1 MVNGGLVITNDNC
14 IGCNKCISVC
24 SCVGACRSSEA
35 EGRNRID
42 VDGSKCVA
50 CGACFDVCEHNA
62 REFTDDTEE
71 FFNALKKGE
80 RISLLLAPAFKAN
93 YPGEYEKVLGG
104 LKGLGVNRIISVSF
118 GADITTWGYLNYIQ
132 KHNFTGGISQPCP
145 AVVGYI
151 ERYIP
156 ELIPKLFPVQSPMM
170 CAAIYARKVM
180 GITDKLAFISP
191 CIAKKLEM
199 EEPANKGYIQYNVT
213 FSHLME
219 YVKKHNIH
227 GDLCSDEIEY
237 GLGSLYPMPGGL
249 KENVYW
255 FLGESVFIRQIEG
268 EKHMY
273 EFLEKN
279 KDRIAK
285 DKTPY
290 LFIDALNCADG
301 CLCGTA
307 TEPEISKTDDA
318 LYNVLKIRED
328 VKKNSLASAWS
339 KKLSPKQ
346 RLRKFNHQFRN
357 LDLNDYLRTYENLS
371 AQCRNSIPSEEQKQ
385 AIFNSMNKTTYET
398 QHINCSCCGYDS
410 CEDMVTA
417 IHNGF
422 NKKENCIYYIKNQV
436 EEQRENAMMLA
447 KENEEEKEIVK
458 QQGENIIVTVN
469 EINDSFEVLHE
480 AVDNMA
486 DGNASNAEEST
497 EIAKHM
503 HEITDFCRDLNKSM
517 YEINDMIA
525 ELTHNNED
533 VVSIAE
539 QTNLLALNAAIEAA
553 RAGEAGK
560 GFAVVAD
567 EINSLSMESSNA
579 TSKIDAIL
587 KDIIETVDSTHKV
600 MEQNNEVVNVSS
612 VRLEDTVKIFKAML
626 KSSEEVIGITGVLK
640 TELEDIVVIKEQLLG
655 VMKRVD
661 DSSKNFMATTEGIS
675 ASTEEQVAGLANIVK
690 TMKDMQSGM
699 EQLYNV
705 LHNGKENKEQPSA

>member
-1 MVNGGLVITNDNC
+1 MVNGGLVVTNDNC

-50 CGACFDVCEHNA
+50 CGACFYVCEHSA
-62 REFTDDTEE
+62 REFIDDTEE

-219 YVKKHNIH
+219 YVKRHNIH

-371 AQCRNSIPSEEQKQ
+371 AQCQNSIPSEEQKQ

-447 KENEEEKEIVK
+447 RENEEEKEIVK
-458 QQGENIIVTVN
+458 KHGENIIITVN

-539 QTNLLALNAAIEAA
+539 QTNLLALNASIEAA
-553 RAGEAGK
+553 RAGEAGR

-567 EINSLSMESSNA
+567 EINNLATSSRDTASRSNA
-579 TSKIDAIL
+579 SQGKILQYVSKIIEDSQNL
-587 KDIIETVDSTHKV
+587 MDITTDINLRVDS
-600 MEQNNEVVNVSS
+600 
-612 VRLEDTVKIFKAML
+612 LA
-626 KSSEEVIGITGVLK
+626 
-640 TELEDIVVIKEQLLG
+640 
-655 VMKRVD
+655 
-661 DSSKNFMATTEGIS
+661 
-675 ASTEEQVAGLANIVK
+675 ASTEQIAASAEVILTTSDDVK
-690 TMKDMQSGM
+690 DRLGSLV
-699 EQLYNV
+699 ED
-705 LHNGKENKEQPSA
+705 NKRLG